1 MAGAI
6 GGLLY
11 VLSHFHFLFIGVVGG
26 IIIGALPGL
35 GGSVGIVLLLPFL
48 LYVEPAAALIMMSGM
63 FCGSMYGGSISAILI
78 STPGTPSAVAT
89 TLDGYPLARQGK
101 AGKAIAVSTIS
112 SATGGFISGLFLI
125 FLAPYIA
132 KFALKFGPEDYFALM
147 IFGLTIMASVS
158 AASLL
163 KGFLSGFFGLM
174 LALVG
179 MDEILGT
186 PRFTFGITRLLTGF
200 PMVPV
205 LIGLFAI
212 SEVFVQIEKL
222 GKTTIPKLDRAGGG
236 FPSWKEFK
244 GLIKIILGSSVL
256 GTMIGIIPATGGAIA
271 SFMAYNESRRF
282 SKHPETFGKGN
293 LAGVAAPEAANN
305 GTTGGALVPL
315 LTLGIPG
322 DMITAVMLGA
332 LLLIGVR
339 PGPLL
344 FSQTPHIIRALFAGF
359 MLAQLM
365 IVGVGLACLPL
376 YHKVVKIPIP
386 ILYPLVLAL
395 CFIGAYSLGNSVYD
409 MLLSIVFG
417 LIGYL
422 LRRHGFSAAPIILGL
437 ILGPIAERELGR
449 ALMLS
454 HGDWTV
460 LLKSPIALAL
470 YGLGI
475 ASIAYSVLQFRR
487 STKKA

>member
-1 MAGAI
+1 
-6 GGLLY
+6 
-11 VLSHFHFLFIGVVGG
+11 
-26 IIIGALPGL
+26 
-35 GGSVGIVLLLPFL
+35 
-48 LYVEPAAALIMMSGM
+48 
-63 FCGSMYGGSISAILI
+63 
-78 STPGTPSAVAT
+78 
-89 TLDGYPLARQGK
+89 
-101 AGKAIAVSTIS
+101 
-112 SATGGFISGLFLI
+112 
-125 FLAPYIA
+125 
-132 KFALKFGPEDYFALM
+132 
-147 IFGLTIMASVS
+147 
-158 AASLL
+158 
-163 KGFLSGFFGLM
+163 
-174 LALVG
+174 
-179 MDEILGT
+179 
-186 PRFTFGITRLLTGF
+186 
-200 PMVPV
+200 MVPV

-244 GLIKIILGSSVL
+244 GLIKVILGSSVL

-271 SFMAYNESRRF
+271 SFMAYNETRRF

-365 IVGVGLACLPL
+365 IVAVGLACLPL
-376 YHKVVKIPIP
+376 YHQVLKIPIP

-409 MLLSIVFG
+409 MLLSIIFG
-417 LIGYL
+417 LIGYF

-460 LLKSPIALAL
+460 LLKSPIALVL

-487 STKKA
+487 GRKKS